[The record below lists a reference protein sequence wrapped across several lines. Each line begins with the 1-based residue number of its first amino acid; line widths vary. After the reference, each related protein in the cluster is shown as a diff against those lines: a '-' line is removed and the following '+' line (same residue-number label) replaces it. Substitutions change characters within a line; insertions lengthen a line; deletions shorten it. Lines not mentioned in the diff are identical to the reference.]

1 MKEFREQIPVTRD
14 YIYLN
19 HAAISPTPIFA
30 LMESFGYLYGVSS
43 RGSLHVNSV
52 EKDDF
57 YSMRKTISN
66 FINSYPEEVSFIPN
80 TSYGINMIVH
90 GLSLTKGDQVLTDNL
105 EFPAT
110 VYPLYKLAKRGV
122 EIRMVKSSPERLE
135 DAILEQITDSVRLI
149 VLSHVSFNTGVR
161 LDVKRIADKA
171 KKNGSLLLVD
181 AIQSAG
187 AMKIDV
193 KEIGV
198 DFLVAGGYKWMMSPQ
213 GSGFMYVRKGLIPDP
228 PFYGWKTSSTFME
241 FNAESFSLEEGPRR
255 FEIGTMDVSAN
266 LAMTKVAERL
276 TPIRDEVERRVLDLS
291 ARVIDL
297 AEDKGLEVVTPREKR
312 AGIVIVKTKDPKKV
326 AEELLAKRIV
336 VSPRGSGVR
345 ISTHFYNEEEEVDR
359 AVTEIKNL
367 QA

>member
-30 LMESFGYLYGVSS
+30 LMESFGYLYGVSC
-43 RGSLHVNSV
+43 RGSLHVNAV
-52 EKDDF
+52 ENNDF
-57 YSMRKTISN
+57 YSMRRVISD
-66 FINSYPEEVSFIPN
+66 FINSSPEEISFIPN

-90 GLSLTKGDQVLTDNL
+90 GLPLSKGDQILTDNL

-122 EIRMVKSSPERLE
+122 EIKMVKSSPQELE
-135 DAILEQITDSVRLI
+135 GSILEHITDNVRLI
-149 VLSHVSFNTGVR
+149 VISHVSFNTGVR
-161 LDVKRIADKA
+161 LNVKRIADKA

-187 AMKIDV
+187 AVKIDV
-193 KEIGV
+193 KEMGV

-213 GSGFMYVRKGLIPDP
+213 GSGFMFVRKGLIPDP

-241 FNAESFSLEEGPRR
+241 FNPESFSLETGPRR

-291 ARVIDL
+291 AHAMDV

-312 AGIVIVKTKDPKKV
+312 AGIVIVKVKDPRKV
-326 AEELLAKRIV
+326 AENLMSKRII
-336 VSPRGSGVR
+336 VSPRGSGIR

-359 AVTEIKNL
+359 AIDEIKN
-367 QA
+367 QV